1 MTVEEAICALRKI
14 VRENPQAAK
23 YQLVSMFPGW
33 EGNHRDEEV
42 GSIELGTYWVYPKGD
57 TPCVKVNE

>member
-33 EGNHRDEEV
+33 EGNHMDQEV
-42 GSIELGTYWVYPKGD
+42 GSIELGAYWTYENGE